1 MQVFTCL
8 SHRNRIPFDA
18 TSSLLDQNEGQGPFS
33 GALAP
38 PLGASPS
45 SISTHQRL
53 SAVAPAY
60 IYPICSMYGIFTY
73 IWVFFGQMLV
83 NIPDMENMGICIN
96 TIKIVHIIY
105 HIEKHIVRD
114 IFHII

>member
-60 IYPICSMYGIFTY
+60 IYIYYIYIIIFKSPETTRSAPSGY
-73 IWVFFGQMLV
+73 AEVSALDHESQEFD
-83 NIPDMENMGICIN
+83 P
-96 TIKIVHIIY
+96 
-105 HIEKHIVRD
+105 
-114 IFHII
+114 

>member
-18 TSSLLDQNEGQGPFS
+18 TSSLLDQNEGQGPSS
-33 GALAP
+33 GAIAP
-38 PLGASPS
+38 PSGASPS

-60 IYPICSMYGIFTY
+60 IYMYKRISCIHHRHLPTKDHNPRFAECAELAARSAFSLVICGA
-73 IWVFFGQMLV
+73 LV
-83 NIPDMENMGICIN
+83 RKGTWGCPVMN
-96 TIKIVHIIY
+96 
-105 HIEKHIVRD
+105 
-114 IFHII
+114 

>member
-1 MQVFTCL
+1 
-8 SHRNRIPFDA
+8 
-18 TSSLLDQNEGQGPFS
+18 LDQNEGQGPSS

-60 IYPICSMYGIFTY
+60 IY
-73 IWVFFGQMLV
+73 
-83 NIPDMENMGICIN
+83 ICIY
-96 TIKIVHIIY
+96 IY
-105 HIEKHIVRD
+105 ITPILGSELLTNMSHHQLPSKAITHAI
-114 IFHII
+114 

>member
-33 GALAP
+33 GASAP

-60 IYPICSMYGIFTY
+60 IYIYTPQKS
-73 IWVFFGQMLV
+73 V
-83 NIPDMENMGICIN
+83 NLTHPSLGGSQQCGLALPGSGSGSIN
-96 TIKIVHIIY
+96 LW
-105 HIEKHIVRD
+105 
-114 IFHII
+114 